1 MILETQ
7 GLVDEDSS
15 NEEIDASCTPMPI
28 PAEWDNVNLHELV
41 AHRGYNLLS
50 ELHENVVS

>member
-7 GLVDEDSS
+7 GLVDEGSS